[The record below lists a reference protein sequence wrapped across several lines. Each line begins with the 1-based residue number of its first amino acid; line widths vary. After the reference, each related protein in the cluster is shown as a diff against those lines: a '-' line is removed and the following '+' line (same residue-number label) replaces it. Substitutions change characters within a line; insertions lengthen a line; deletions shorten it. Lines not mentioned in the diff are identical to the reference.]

1 MKRLEDGETIGA
13 NCHVSFRDIINN
25 ASMYTDNDEI
35 NSELDIAAKKLMDI
49 YKAYRRAGFNEGQAI
64 KLVSAGLHASLL
76 MKK

>member
-1 MKRLEDGETIGA
+1 MKRIEDGETIGA
-13 NCHVSFRDIINN
+13 SCHVSFRDIINN
-25 ASMYTDNDEI
+25 ASIHTDNNEI
-35 NSELDIAAKKLMDI
+35 DSELDIAAKGLMGI

>member
-1 MKRLEDGETIGA
+1 MKRVEDGETIGA
-13 NCHVSFRDIINN
+13 SCHVSFRDIINN
-25 ASMYTDNDEI
+25 ASMYTDKI